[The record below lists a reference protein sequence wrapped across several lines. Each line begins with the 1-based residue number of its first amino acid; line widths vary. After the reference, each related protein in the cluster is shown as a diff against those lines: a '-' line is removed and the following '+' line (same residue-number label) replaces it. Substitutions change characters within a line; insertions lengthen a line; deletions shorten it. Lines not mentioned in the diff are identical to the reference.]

1 MIGEKLRRGGIMSA
15 LSKNLTALSGEYFVA
30 GHLCMNGIVASLTL
44 KNYPGVDIFAYNP
57 ANGKHTAVQVKT
69 TRVARSSGYW
79 ISDPDKIKGEGTPF
93 VFVHLSKK
101 LPPEFYVVGA
111 SALAKLIKRE
121 SDYWYVTLKN
131 LEAYKDQWGN
141 LGLD

>member
-1 MIGEKLRRGGIMSA
+1 MSSI
-15 LSKNLTALSGEYFVA
+15 SKNLTALSGEYFVA
-30 GHLCMNGIVASLTL
+30 AHLCMNGIVASLTL

-57 ANGKHTAVQVKT
+57 VNRKHTAIQVKT
-69 TRVARSSGYW
+69 TRVAKSSGYW
-79 ISDPDKIKGEGTPF
+79 MSDPDKVKSAGTPF

-101 LPPEFYVVGA
+101 SPPEFYVV
-111 SALAKLIKRE
+111 SATALSRLIKSE
-121 SDYWYVTLKN
+121 ADYWYVNLRD

>member
-1 MIGEKLRRGGIMSA
+1 MSS

-69 TRVARSSGYW
+69 TRVARSSGYF
-79 ISDPDKIKGEGTPF
+79 ISDPDKIKAEGTPF

-121 SDYWYVTLKN
+121 RDYGGVTLKG
-131 LEAYKDQWGN
+131 LEAYKDRWGN

>member
-1 MIGEKLRRGGIMSA
+1 MSS

-57 ANGKHTAVQVKT
+57 ANGKHAAVQVKT
-69 TRVARSSGYW
+69 TRVAKSAGYW
-79 ISDPDKIKGEGTPF
+79 ISDPDKVKSEGTPF

-101 LPPEFYVVGA
+101 LPPEFYIVGA
-111 SALAKLIKRE
+111 SALASVIERDGN
-121 SDYWYVTLKN
+121 SWCVTLKN
-131 LEAYKDQWGN
+131 LEAYKDQWDS
-141 LGLD
+141 LGLN

>member
-1 MIGEKLRRGGIMSA
+1 MSS

-30 GHLCMNGIVASLTL
+30 AHLSMNGIVASLTL

-57 ANGKHTAVQVKT
+57 ANEKRTAIQVKT
-69 TRVARSSGYW
+69 TRVAKSAGYW
-79 ISDPDKIKGEGTPF
+79 ISAPDKIETEGTPY

-111 SALAKLIKRE
+111 SALARLIERE
-121 SDYWYVTLKN
+121 KDYWYVTLKN

>member
-1 MIGEKLRRGGIMSA
+1 MSA

-30 GHLCMNGIVASLTL
+30 GHLCMNGTVASLAL

-57 ANGKHTAVQVKT
+57 ANGKHTAIQVKT
-69 TRVARSSGYW
+69 TRVAKSSGYW
-79 ISDPDKIKGEGTPF
+79 ISAPDKIKAEGTPF
-93 VFVHLSKK
+93 VFVRLSKK

-111 SALAKLIKRE
+111 SALAKLIERE
-121 SDYWYVTLKN
+121 KDYWYVTLKN
-131 LEAYKDQWGN
+131 LEAYRDQWGN

>member
-1 MIGEKLRRGGIMSA
+1 MSS

-57 ANGKHTAVQVKT
+57 ANRNHTAIQVKT
-69 TRVARSSGYW
+69 TRVARSSGYF
-79 ISDPDKIKGEGTPF
+79 ISDPDKVKSEGTPF

-121 SDYWYVTLKN
+121 NDYGCVTLKD

>member
-1 MIGEKLRRGGIMSA
+1 MSA

-30 GHLCMNGIVASLTL
+30 AHLSMNGIVASLTL

-57 ANGKHTAVQVKT
+57 ANGKHAAVQVKT
-69 TRVARSSGYW
+69 TRVAKSSGYW
-79 ISDPDKIKGEGTPF
+79 ISDPGKVKSEGTPF

-101 LPPEFYVVGA
+101 SPPEFYVVGA